1 MSYRDNL
8 RTMDN
13 AMRALTTPFLL
24 LGLLLTGCGT
34 VSDRL
39 LTQAGVR
46 NVESAVDQ
54 GGRVIASV
62 YAARPLRLRYPMP
75 PIGPGLRLTE
85 TGLSQVTDAQQADFL
100 GLALA
105 ESMENC
111 GNFVATLT
119 AGQAGFNTAS
129 DVTSIVLSGLAGVF
143 TPTVTV
149 RALSAASSIVQGSQA
164 AVNSE
169 FYQQLTLVLFVQQ
182 INDSYYGRIATFRGR
197 LPANGASRAQF
208 FAAVTELQEI
218 HRECSIPA
226 IAARIGR
233 TGERPTLPEVGV
245 LPGEIVAGALF
256 TNAGRTGFRRIAG
269 GRGNNVPWEVQEAK
283 EDGSVAQPAVV
294 LFRDT
299 NRNEVVAWLR
309 LRGFGTRVTSP

>member
-1 MSYRDNL
+1 
-8 RTMDN
+8 
-13 AMRALTTPFLL
+13 MRRLPVPFLL
-24 LGLLLTGCGT
+24 LTLLLTGCGST
-34 VSDRL
+34 GERL
-39 LTQAGVR
+39 RTLVGGN

-54 GGRVIASV
+54 GGRIIASV
-62 YAARPLRLRYPMP
+62 YAARPLRLRYLMP
-75 PIGPGLRLTE
+75 ASETDQRLTE
-85 TGLSQVTDAQQADFL
+85 TRLSQVTAAQQADFL
-100 GLALA
+100 GLAVA

-129 DVTSIVLSGLAGVF
+129 DVTSIVLSGLAAVF
-143 TPTVTV
+143 TPTATV

-182 INDSYYGRIATFRGR
+182 INDSYYGRIANFRGR
-197 LPANGASRAQF
+197 LAGTGASRAQF

-245 LPGEIVAGALF
+245 LPGEIVAGAIF
-256 TNAGRTGFRRIAG
+256 TNAGRTAFRRVAG
-269 GRGNNVPWEVQEAK
+269 GRGNTAPWEVQEAQS
-283 EDGSVAQPAVV
+283 DGSVAQPPVI

-309 LRGFGTRVTSP
+309 LRGFGTRVTAP